1 MTATNNPPDLESILR
16 DLAALKKDV
25 AALAEHAARSAAQA
39 TGEALGGGAEETGEA
54 HGGSATQAGQSAAHT
69 YNLLSSECRRVAGAV
84 ARHVEEQPVTSLL
97 LAFGLGVLGS
107 HLLTR
112 RGS

>member
-1 MTATNNPPDLESILR
+1 MAMTNGTPDLETILN
-16 DLAALKKDV
+16 DLAALKKDM
-25 AALAEHAARSAAQA
+25 ASLAENAARGAAQA
-39 TGEALGGGAEETGEA
+39 TGDAVSGAAAQASE
-54 HGGSATQAGQSAAHT
+54 SATRAYEAMCSQGGRAAK
-69 YNLLSSECRRVAGAV
+69 AM

-107 HLLTR
+107 QLLNR